1 MKKLLITG
9 ASGYLGWHCSQQLPY
24 NWQCIG
30 TFHHHKNGIYEN
42 TAAYQVD
49 LTDKDAVW
57 KMMKEIKPAAVF
69 HLAAVSGTG
78 ECEKEAEKTHLINVE
93 ATTHL
98 AEMAADLKAKLL
110 FTSSEQVFDGEK
122 GDYAET
128 DQPNPKNKYGQQKL
142 EAEQNIQKIYPETVI
157 LRIAVLFGQA
167 TPVAQSFLNQW
178 IDTWKKMLTVT
189 AFHDEIRP
197 FMSGSSCAS
206 ALFHLLKQDAEGLF
220 HLGGSAAYS
229 RYEFAQL
236 SKEVLELPFGK
247 IASKSQQDVEM
258 PAYRPADLSLT
269 CGKIESTGFTLCN
282 VIDELKKI
290 RPFLHTQPSVSL
302 N

>member
-9 ASGYLGWHCSQQLPY
+9 ASGYLGWHCSQQLPHD
-24 NWQCIG
+24 WQGIG
-30 TFHHHKNGIYEN
+30 TFHKHKTGIHAS

-69 HLAAVSGTG
+69 HLAAVSSTG
-78 ECEKEAEKTHLINVE
+78 QCEKAPEETYPINVE
-93 ATTHL
+93 APTHL

-128 DQPNPKNKYGQQKL
+128 DQPNPKNKYGEQKL
-142 EAEQNIQKIYPETVI
+142 EAEKNIQKIYPEAVI
-157 LRIAVLFGQA
+157 VRIAVLFGQA
-167 TPVAQSFLNQW
+167 TPVSQSFLNQW

-197 FMSGSSCAS
+197 FMSSTSCAS
-206 ALFHLLKQDAEGLF
+206 ALFHLVQQGAEGLF
-220 HLGGSAAYS
+220 HLGGSTAYS
-229 RYEFAQL
+229 RYDFAQL

-247 IASKSQQDVEM
+247 IASKSQQEVEM
-258 PAYRPADLSLT
+258 PAFRPANLSLV
-269 CGKIESTGFTLCN
+269 CGKIEGTGFTLSN
-282 VIDELKKI
+282 AIDELKRI
-290 RPFLHTQPSVSL
+290 RPFLQTQPSVSL